1 MEVTSAS
8 CLAVTGRNKQSIN
21 SEEMI
26 NSLYLFGISNFE
38 NGIFET
44 K

>member
-8 CLAVTGRNKQSIN
+8 CLAVTRNKQSIN